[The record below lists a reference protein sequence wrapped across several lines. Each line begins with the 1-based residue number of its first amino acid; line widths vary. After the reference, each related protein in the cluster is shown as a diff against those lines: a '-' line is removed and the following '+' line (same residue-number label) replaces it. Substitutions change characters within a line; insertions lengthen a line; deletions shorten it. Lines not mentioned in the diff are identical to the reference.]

1 MFSREYELTDQQI
14 GGKMH
19 VYVIRD
25 KNSPNTEKGKS
36 LHFFILKDRSKRLLL
51 GAYNDITA
59 GSSDVDKIMK
69 QTRFVLKLFS

>member
-1 MFSREYELTDQQI
+1 
-14 GGKMH
+14 MH

-25 KNSPNTEKGKS
+25 KNSPNTERGKVY
-36 LHFFILKDRSKRLLL
+36 ILKDT
-51 GAYNDITA
+51 AFNEITA